1 MNKLKQLLIGLSI
14 LMFLAM
20 PLMAAGQSE
29 AKAAAQPK
37 SVEVWAI
44 SNPNETIIKAF
55 DEAGAKF
62 QEKTGIEVKYIR
74 IPTNDFNTKLVTSI
88 SAGVYPDMI
97 IWNTAPGIAFSSTNM
112 VQPMDAVI
120 AEIGEDKFGEGALKM
135 FTSNGVLLEAP
146 FLVRPAGLHARKSW
160 LEKAGYDTT
169 LKQDANGN
177 YYMEGLKTWED
188 ILVAGKKITDI
199 PNGKYGLGFGYSRK
213 AFGDSAGFVFSI
225 LSSHGARVLDDNN
238 KVVVNTPQMRA
249 AIDYMKRFWESGA
262 VPAAS
267 TTWDG
272 NSNNQFFI
280 TGDLGIALNS
290 NSIAAKLNNETA
302 VKPDDL
308 IMIPMPSG
316 PVGSYVQANPES
328 ITVFKTKNLDS
339 AMEYAKYLLSAE
351 TQIEMFKT
359 MGFGYYSPLRK
370 DVMANELFNSLSD
383 NEKVLMSDS
392 AKAVGASFPG
402 EPDARLSALYSSFF
416 YDDILSRIAV
426 DNWSVDQIVAEMEKK
441 AKEALFD

>member
-1 MNKLKQLLIGLSI
+1 MNKLAKLLMGSLVLLI
-14 LMFLAM
+14 LAT
-20 PLMAAGQSE
+20 PLMAAGQGESKVSTE
-29 AKAAAQPK
+29 KK

-44 SNPNETIIKAF
+44 SNPNETIIRAF

-62 QEKTGIEVKYIR
+62 QEMTGIEVKYIR

-112 VQPMDAVI
+112 VQPMDTLI
-120 AEIGEDKFGEGALKM
+120 KEIGVEKFGEGSLKM

-169 LKQDANGN
+169 LKQDAQGN
-177 YYMEGLKTWED
+177 YYFEGLRTWED
-188 ILVAGKKITDI
+188 VLNAGKKITDVA
-199 PNGKYGLGFGYSRK
+199 NGKYGLGFGYSRK

-225 LSSHGARVLDDNN
+225 ISAYGARVLDDNN
-238 KVVVNTPQMRA
+238 KVVVNTPEMRA

-280 TGDLGIALNS
+280 TGDLGIVLNS
-290 NSIAAKLNNETA
+290 NSIAAKLNNETS

-308 IMIPMPSG
+308 VMIPIPSG
-316 PVGSYVQANPES
+316 PAGSYVQANPES
-328 ITVFKTKNLDS
+328 ITVFKTKNLNN

-370 DVMANELFNSLSD
+370 DVMNNPLFDSLSD
-383 NEKVLMSDS
+383 NEKVLMGDS

-426 DNWSVDQIVAEMEKK
+426 DKWSVDQIVTEMEKK